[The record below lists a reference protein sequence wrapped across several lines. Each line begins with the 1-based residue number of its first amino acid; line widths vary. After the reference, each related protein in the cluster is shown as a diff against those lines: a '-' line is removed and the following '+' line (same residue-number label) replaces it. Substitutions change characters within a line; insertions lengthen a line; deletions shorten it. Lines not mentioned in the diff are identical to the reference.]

1 MNRFGLSALAIAVV
15 LGGGLTGCS
24 SDPTATAVGQVA
36 QAPAGQLAAPGRVD
50 AAEFAAVIAR
60 PGVQILDIRTPQ
72 EFADGHIQGAVNI
85 PLQQSDFAD
94 RVSQLDPKGTYA
106 VYCRS
111 SSRSKAAVA
120 EMTSAGLTNVYE
132 LTGGTIAW
140 TADGRSLT
148 R

>member
-1 MNRFGLSALAIAVV
+1 MNRLALPVLALAVI

-24 SDPTATAVGQVA
+24 NDATATAVEQA
-36 QAPAGQLAAPGRVD
+36 APAPAGQIAPGRVNV
-50 AAEFAAVIAR
+50 AEFGAVIAQ
-60 PGVQILDIRTPQ
+60 PGVQIVDIRTPQ
-72 EFADGHIQGAVNI
+72 EFDDGHIQGAVNI

-94 RVSQLDPKGTYA
+94 RVARLDPKATYA

-120 EMTSAGLTNVYE
+120 EMRSAGLTTIYE
-132 LTGGTIAW
+132 LAGGTVAW

>member
-1 MNRFGLSALAIAVV
+1 MKRLGLPVLAIAVV
-15 LGGGLTGCS
+15 FGGGLTGCS
-24 SDPTATAVGQVA
+24 NDPTATAARQVA
-36 QAPAGQLAAPGRVD
+36 SAHAGQIAAGRVN
-50 AAEFAAVIAR
+50 AAEFATVIAQ

-72 EFADGHIQGAVNI
+72 EFAEGHIQGALNL
-85 PLQQSDFAD
+85 PLQQSDFAE
-94 RVSQLDPKGTYA
+94 RVSQLDPNAGYA

-120 EMTSAGLTNVYE
+120 EMNSVGLTNVYE
-132 LTGGTIAW
+132 LAGGTIAW